1 MRHVSSIFLG
11 IVELPRPGTQTRAHT
26 HGPKVK
32 LGHFMAVAA
41 QSFNLSVL
49 RLLTR
54 VTHTPRWPPQQKYEF
69 IVKHI

>member
-11 IVELPRPGTQTRAHT
+11 IVELPRPGTHTHT